1 MKEMIEVTLQDAR
14 ILVKCLGQ
22 LDFDWISS
30 RLLPI
35 DNPGQWEEKRF
46 GAMFLRFDTFLS
58 S

>member
-35 DNPGQWEEKRF
+35 DNPG
-46 GAMFLRFDTFLS
+46 
-58 S
+58 